1 MNDLYVTKRTKFHWK
16 DLKHAINFVDNLT
29 EIPQRMNAG
38 FWMGLIRPMV
48 HTLNKTNCVH
58 KTLVKSLIL
67 MLMLINYIYL
77 QRYVTIVFYSTCQQ
91 KLPPVAVP
99 GSISRRGRITRLLIT
114 PKWLQGT
121 AFPAKMEPFKL
132 TSSRFSWQCIH
143 IGKLE
148 TLFYSCSTKAQEGS
162 SFSLTR
168 CRVAVIKLLP
178 VDSCGC
184 WPSAS

>member
-1 MNDLYVTKRTKFHWK
+1 
-16 DLKHAINFVDNLT
+16 
-29 EIPQRMNAG
+29 
-38 FWMGLIRPMV
+38 MGLIIPMV

-58 KTLVKSLIL
+58 KTLVQSLIF

-77 QRYVTIVFYSTCQQ
+77 QRYVTIGFYSTCQQ
-91 KLPPVAVP
+91 KLPPVVVP
-99 GSISRRGRITRLLIT
+99 GSISRHGRITLV
-114 PKWLQGT
+114 
-121 AFPAKMEPFKL
+121 PANNAKVIARYCISRKMEPFKL

-168 CRVAVIKLLP
+168 CRVTVIKLLP
-178 VDSCGC
+178 ADSCAC
-184 WPSAS
+184 WPLAS